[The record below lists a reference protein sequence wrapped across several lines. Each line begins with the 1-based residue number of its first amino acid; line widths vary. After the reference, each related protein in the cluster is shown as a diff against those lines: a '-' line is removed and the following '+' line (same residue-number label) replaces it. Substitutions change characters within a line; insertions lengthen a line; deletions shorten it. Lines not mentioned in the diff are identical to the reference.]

1 MRASAAGP
9 EARPPASIAVPGR
22 DWLLA
27 LAVMAVWGS
36 NFVVIKWGLAELP
49 PFLLATLRFGL
60 AAVPLVFVLPRP
72 PVGWGNL
79 AAYGVLIGVGQF
91 GLLFLAMRGLISPG
105 LASLVV
111 QLQAFFTMG
120 LALLLAGERP
130 CRYQVVALGIAL
142 AGMGVIAFHAD
153 GDTTVAGL
161 LLVALAGFCWAAGN
175 MVSRAAARGGARVNM
190 VAYVVWSS
198 LFAVPP
204 LLALSLGLE
213 GWPRI
218 AHSLA
223 HASWGA
229 WATVAWQA
237 WGNSVLGYGAW
248 AWLLGRYSAASI
260 APLSLLVPVFGMG
273 ASSLLLAEPL
283 PPWKLAAAALVLLGL
298 ALNVGWPAL
307 RARLRG
313 AAR

>member
-1 MRASAAGP
+1 MSGPPPLQSAGVRASAAGP

-130 CRYQVVALGIAL
+130 RRYQVVALGIAL
-142 AGMGVIAFHAD
+142 ALQEDLLDAF
-153 GDTTVAGL
+153 GNLSTF
-161 LLVALAGFCWAAGN
+161 VALEKVQHIDMAQLLSAASRHLLEM
-175 MVSRAAARGGARVNM
+175 MVPESQDAVSIDGIEDARDRFQEG
-190 VAYVVWSS
+190 VANPT
-198 LFAVPP
+198 LFLQRRLG
-204 LLALSLGLE
+204 LLALRDVLE
-213 GWPRI
+213 GAGEI
-218 AHSLA
+218 
-223 HASWGA
+223 
-229 WATVAWQA
+229 V
-237 WGNSVLGYGAW
+237 
-248 AWLLGRYSAASI
+248 
-260 APLSLLVPVFGMG
+260 
-273 ASSLLLAEPL
+273 
-283 PPWKLAAAALVLLGL
+283 
-298 ALNVGWPAL
+298 AL
-307 RARLRG
+307 RISDPAG
-313 AAR
+313 AAQLGPEMPAVPRDHPAFAGKTPAGFPGLLYQTDNERQVGRRVIDQA